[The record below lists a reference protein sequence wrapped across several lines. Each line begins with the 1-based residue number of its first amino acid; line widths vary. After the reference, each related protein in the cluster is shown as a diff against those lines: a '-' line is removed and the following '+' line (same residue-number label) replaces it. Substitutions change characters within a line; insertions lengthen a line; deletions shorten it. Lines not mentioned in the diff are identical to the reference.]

1 MEKAFI
7 YDQHQKHE
15 DWLNRISFYKEEITI
30 LRERLT
36 ELTSKNNAPDFLKS
50 VEHFEN
56 QFKIQRNN
64 LDELNHSIKQNENA
78 LVEEIKSNPVAV
90 DHRKIEV
97 NSEDEDFM
105 GYFEKNFAELRSEF
119 NTFSAKWM

>member
-1 MEKAFI
+1 M
-7 YDQHQKHE
+7 
-15 DWLNRISFYKEEITI
+15 
-30 LRERLT
+30 
-36 ELTSKNNAPDFLKS
+36 
-50 VEHFEN
+50 
-56 QFKIQRNN
+56 
-64 LDELNHSIKQNENA
+64 DELNHSIKQNENA